1 MNTRQLSQGMKPTLE
16 FERMHTFKS
25 FRQFPELRK
34 SVSAIEN
41 IAFAS
46 ADPLYHMRSGAIRR
60 KKQQTST
67 HRLAELSQSSLS
79 DVSSVM
85 DDFRRIMIDNR
96 RKNMA
101 LTGARPLSSQSS
113 IVGGSLGDFQSSTAS
128 LASSIP
134 QRRPLLGAGD
144 GDDDD
149 DDVRC
154 DAPFESA
161 ENDDAPQSTAQRRL
175 GSFVRPPVARRA
187 SFFSSEESQSADP
200 LLRANNKLKKVAVSF
215 DSSSYN
221 SHLAGFQG
229 AKLQKQEFHMLL
241 RRCLNI
247 HLKSGEFDALFSTMD
262 ADGSGLID
270 GVEFIRYFFH
280 LGNEAKA
287 LIHLETKDRQRRR
300 QERVKEKKERARL
313 RELNWQKAQIASF
326 APGDVASMHAKLQRA
341 AFLYDPNNDVDH
353 SILHRLRAFLSPYEF
368 QLQVTKCFSAQGM
381 RLHFTGPELAALIY
395 QFRVPAAAAAAATD
409 DDGDGGADRVDSAG
423 AVAPRS
429 GSPGRRS
436 ASPTLRGG
444 AGGGAAPSTTTTTTT
459 SQSPPSAAA
468 GDEAGAVITMT
479 QRDLDAQVDGY
490 AFVTHFVHLSQ
501 AVWKAHAAE
510 QRRLQYKRQRVL
522 EMGQHTDIMP
532 KSLGR

>member
-85 DDFRRIMIDNR
+85 DDFRRIMIENR

-113 IVGGSLGDFQSSTAS
+113 VADGSLGELQSSTAS

-144 GDDDD
+144 
-149 DDVRC
+149 DDVHC

-161 ENDDAPQSTAQRRL
+161 ENDDAPQSTAQRRA

-200 LLRANNKLKKVAVSF
+200 LLRANNKLKKIAVAF

-247 HLKSGEFDALFSTMD
+247 HLKASEFDALFTTMD
-262 ADGSGLID
+262 ADRSGLID

-300 QERVKEKKERARL
+300 QELIKEKKERALL

-326 APGDVASMHAKLQRA
+326 APRDVASMEAKLQRA

-395 QFRVPAAAAAAATD
+395 QFRVPAEDAGSGGASRPD
-409 DDGDGGADRVDSAG
+409 GGDGDGGAARADSAG
-423 AVAPRS
+423 AAAPR
-429 GSPGRRS
+429 GGA
-436 ASPTLRGG
+436 ASPTT
-444 AGGGAAPSTTTTTTT
+444 A
-459 SQSPPSAAA
+459 SAAA
-468 GDEAGAVITMT
+468 GDEGGAVITMT

-501 AVWKAHAAE
+501 AVWKAHTAE

>member
-1 MNTRQLSQGMKPTLE
+1 MKPTLE

-113 IVGGSLGDFQSSTAS
+113 VAGGSLGDFQSSTAS

-134 QRRPLLGAGD
+134 QRRPLLD
-144 GDDDD
+144 GGDD

-154 DAPFESA
+154 DAPFESTD
-161 ENDDAPQSTAQRRL
+161 NDDAPQSTAQRRL

-200 LLRANNKLKKVAVSF
+200 LLRANNKLKKIAVSF

-247 HLKSGEFDALFSTMD
+247 HLKAGEFDALFTTMD

-300 QERVKEKKERARL
+300 QERIKEKKERARL

-395 QFRVPAAAAAAATD
+395 QFRVPAAAAD
-409 DDGDGGADRVDSAG
+409 DDGGSGASRPDGDGDGGADRVDSAG
-423 AVAPRS
+423 AAAPRG

-436 ASPTLRGG
+436 VSPALRGG
-444 AGGGAAPSTTTTTTT
+444 AGGGAAPSTTTLTASQSQ

-501 AVWKAHAAE
+501 AVWKAHTTE